1 VPQISFR
8 QALNDALRAE
18 MRRDPAVVIIGEDV
32 AGGAGGTGV
41 DDAYGGIMGVTRGLI
56 GEFGRERVIDTP
68 ITESAIVGMAA
79 GAALTGL
86 RPVAELM
93 FVDFVGVCLDQILNQ
108 VAKFRYMFGGNVKTP
123 LVIRAMFG
131 AGFNAG
137 AQHSQCLYS
146 FFTHVP
152 GLKVVIPSTPYDA
165 KGLLIQAIRDDDPV
179 VFLEHT
185 KLYDQEGEVPSESYA
200 IPFGEANVLRDGGDV
215 TIVAL
220 ARMVHVALKAADLL
234 ASKGVEATVIDPRS
248 TSPLDE
254 DTILDSLSATGRLV
268 IVDESN
274 PRCSVASEIAAVV
287 AERAF
292 RDLKAPIRRVTAP
305 HTPVPF
311 SPVLEE
317 AYIPSSDAVVA
328 AALDVMGWS
337 R

>member
-1 VPQISFR
+1 MAKTSLR
-8 QALNDALRAE
+8 QALNDALRSE
-18 MRRDPAVVIIGEDV
+18 MRRDSSVVIIGEDV

-41 DDAYGGIMGVTRGLI
+41 DDAYGGIMGVTRGLV
-56 GEFGRERVIDTP
+56 GEFGRARVIDTP

-79 GAALTGL
+79 GAAMTGL

-93 FVDFVGVCLDQILNQ
+93 FVDFLGVCLDQILNQ
-108 VAKFRYMFGGNVKTP
+108 AAKFRYMFGGRARTP

-131 AGFNAG
+131 AGFSAG

-146 FFTHVP
+146 IFTHIP
-152 GLKVVIPSTPYDA
+152 GLKVVIPSSPYDA

-179 VFLEHT
+179 IFLEHT
-185 KLYDQEGEVPSESYA
+185 KLYDLEGEVPAESYTV
-200 IPFGEANVLRDGGDV
+200 PFGEAHVLREGGDL

-220 ARMVHVALKAADLL
+220 ARMTNMALDAAL
-234 ASKGVEATVIDPRS
+234 ALADKGIEATVIDPRT

-254 DTILDSLSATGRLV
+254 ETILESVAATGRLLV
-268 IVDESN
+268 VDESN

-311 SPVLEE
+311 SPVLEN
-317 AYIPSSDAVVA
+317 AYIPSSAAIGA
-328 AALDVMGWS
+328 AAMELARW